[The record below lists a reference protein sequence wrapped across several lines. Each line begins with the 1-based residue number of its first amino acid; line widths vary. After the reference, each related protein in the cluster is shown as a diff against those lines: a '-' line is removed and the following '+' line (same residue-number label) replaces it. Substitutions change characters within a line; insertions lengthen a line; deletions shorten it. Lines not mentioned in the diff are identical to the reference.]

1 MSVTDDGDGD
11 GDGYDGKVNLVED
24 SALECLEDTSGYSLW
39 RTANLQDTIIDDC
52 NDSFNLVDPAIDNNA
67 DCSNESSCQVSFVD
81 CGGNDVAFVVD
92 GGQLLDKAG
101 CASKSSTVTC
111 GTKSCPS
118 MSCATKSGPPD
129 DLRNSYTPNK
139 GHRRRKSVHAV
150 GGSYLED
157 DHTSKSHLR
166 KISRSPQSLYGSAA
180 STGQQAQSLPS
191 QGMLPLSGIVD
202 VGQQQTL
209 VAETSLLVQMQLCQ
223 TTLQEYLIQRNER
236 IAKRQAVASTIHEK
250 HSADGMCCA
259 GATMT
264 TDGKDWCPMRE
275 HDLLIDPVMNI
286 RLFRAIVE
294 GVKYFHNR
302 GVIHRDL
309 KGANVFL
316 DIVHSDS
323 GGNPISRGGSGIGR
337 PDTHNHQNE
346 QHSQFISSMHPLS
359 RAIHSGGLVSVHSD
373 IWDAVDGGNLK
384 EKIHATADMANGE
397 DKHRKTGSASVPA
410 LASDGSLS
418 NTEAAAV
425 TTLLESRKV
434 DWDSIFESIL
444 AHRSI
449 DSTTHGR
456 GFSERANGN
465 AENGDGNE
473 AEKAVRKMTS
483 SSHLLPL
490 TGSQSAQMPPA
501 VSFIPRIGDFGL
513 ATKSTLGIRARGD
526 EYAFISDNKCMSP
539 KQSNPSS
546 MPNDATGD
554 NQNAQDKGTVSGDIL
569 NMFGCDVRRTS
580 NVGTITYAAPEQLSE
595 RATDYSEKADIYSLG
610 IIFFELYY
618 PFATAM
624 ERIAVIRDLRRGVFP
639 PQFLQMWPKEAALIL
654 QLMDADPTKRPS
666 AKEILSFDLIDV
678 PTLES
683 AQLKREVNML
693 RQQLRMANQR
703 NEELGLRVRELEK
716 IVDMNI

>member
-1 MSVTDDGDGD
+1 
-11 GDGYDGKVNLVED
+11 
-24 SALECLEDTSGYSLW
+24 
-39 RTANLQDTIIDDC
+39 
-52 NDSFNLVDPAIDNNA
+52 
-67 DCSNESSCQVSFVD
+67 
-81 CGGNDVAFVVD
+81 
-92 GGQLLDKAG
+92 
-101 CASKSSTVTC
+101 
-111 GTKSCPS
+111 
-118 MSCATKSGPPD
+118 
-129 DLRNSYTPNK
+129 
-139 GHRRRKSVHAV
+139 
-150 GGSYLED
+150 
-157 DHTSKSHLR
+157 
-166 KISRSPQSLYGSAA
+166 
-180 STGQQAQSLPS
+180 
-191 QGMLPLSGIVD
+191 MLPLSGIVD
-202 VGQQQTL
+202 VGQQQAL

-223 TTLQEYLIQRNER
+223 TTLQEYLMQRNER
-236 IAKRQAVASTIHEK
+236 IAKRQAEANTFHDK

-264 TDGKDWCPMRE
+264 ADNEDWCPMRE

-337 PDTHNHQNE
+337 PDTHSHQKE
-346 QHSQFISSMHPLS
+346 QQSQLISSMHPLS
-359 RAIHSGGLVSVHSD
+359 RAIHGGGLVSVHSD

-384 EKIHATADMANGE
+384 EKIHATADMTNGE
-397 DKHRKTGSASVPA
+397 DRHRRMGSVSVPA
-410 LASDGSLS
+410 LASGETLG

-425 TTLLESRKV
+425 TTLLETRKV

-449 DSTTHGR
+449 NGTTHGR
-456 GFSERANGN
+456 GFSERANDN
-465 AENGDGNE
+465 ADNGDGNG
-473 AEKAVRKMTS
+473 AEKSVRKMAS
-483 SSHLLPL
+483 SSHLLPH
-490 TGSQSAQMPPA
+490 TGHQSAQMPPA

-526 EYAFISDNKCMSP
+526 EYAFISDIKCMST
-539 KQSNPSS
+539 KQSSPSS
-546 MPNDATGD
+546 MPDDAIND
-554 NQNAQDKGTVSGDIL
+554 NQNVQDKGTASGDIV

-654 QLMDADPTKRPS
+654 RLMDADPTKRPS

-683 AQLKREVNML
+683 AQLKREVNLL